1 MKTSNDF
8 EKIAKKSKRKN
19 TLRNI
24 LLSTILILGTLF
36 ATYMGL
42 NFLTSRN
49 GEDIRDRYILES
61 EIAYPN
67 ISYSTWGY
75 DATSQFT
82 GIFYSDR
89 FKDIDGITVPFEPYK
104 GSYSLRKFL
113 GSGNSGEGVQAGDDG
128 HSVYT
133 RGNGYKVPMFYNV
146 KHDYSQDEHTQVT
159 KDIALTSEMS
169 GQAVEMAVT
178 FDKNYS
184 LKEIMDL
191 VPDNLKVNW
200 YWIGTSSE
208 YDMASIGLS
217 DTFGMTHNEE
227 QTMTYKQSKAWEKA
241 VDEAVKKDM
250 DADLSKIDVGDP
262 DSVDPLTGLQN
273 SYTFF
278 QGYAKEALEKG
289 YIGSTYGGADGSE
302 LDTKKDIESYLKA
315 NSDPKTAKFAGVI
328 LTGRAENFKQLE
340 NVNWIYASNIG
351 QSVEIQPYHHLE
363 K

>member
-24 LLSTILILGTLF
+24 LLSTILVLGTLF
-36 ATYMGL
+36 ATFMGL

-49 GEDIRDRYILES
+49 GEYIRDRYLLES
-61 EIAYPN
+61 QIAYPN

-82 GIFYSDR
+82 GNFYSDR
-89 FKDIDGITVPFEPYK
+89 FKDIDGIIVPFEPFK
-104 GSYSLRKFL
+104 ASYSLRIL
-113 GSGNSGEGVQAGDDG
+113 GGSNSGSGTTLGDDN
-128 HSVYT
+128 HSNYT
-133 RGNGYKVPMFYNV
+133 RRSSYKVPMFYNV
-146 KHDYSQDEHTQVT
+146 NYDHNSKDSYVKVTQ
-159 KDIALTSEMS
+159 DIALTSEMS

-178 FDKNYS
+178 FDKSYT
-184 LKEIMDL
+184 LKEIMEMI
-191 VPDNLKVNW
+191 PDNLKTNW
-200 YWIGTSSE
+200 YWIGTTSK
-208 YDMASIGLS
+208 YDTSTIQLR

-227 QTMTYKQSKAWEKA
+227 ATMTYQQAKGWEKA
-241 VDEAVKKDM
+241 ADEAMKKDKN
-250 DADLSKIDVGDP
+250 ADLSKIETGAP
-262 DSVDPLTGLQN
+262 DTVDALTGLQN

-278 QGYAKEALEKG
+278 QGEAKEALEKE

-302 LDTKKDIESYLKA
+302 LDTKKDIKAYLKA

-328 LTGRAENFKQLE
+328 LTGRAENFQQLE
-340 NVNWIYASNIG
+340 NADWIYASNIG
-351 QSVEIQPYHHLE
+351 QSLEIQPYHHLE